1 MKNLSLV
8 LNAVLLVA
16 VAVLYY
22 FTFKSPSGSSNS
34 DKSSAAIGDVSI
46 AYINSDSVLKYY
58 DYLKENKVVIEEKS
72 KKMDTDFR
80 NRAQGLQS
88 EITAYQRN
96 VSNLTIGQAKAL
108 EEDLTKKQQNLQL
121 YQQSLS
127 QELMNDEAKLN
138 QELYKRITDYL
149 KTYSEQNGLQVVFK
163 YDVSSDVL
171 FGNKALDITDVVV
184 KGLNE
189 VYKTEKENPA
199 PAAPEKK

>member
-22 FTFKSPSGSSNS
+22 FTFKSSSSTSNS
-34 DKSSAAIGDVSI
+34 VNGGATIGDVSI

-58 DYLKENKVVIEEKS
+58 DFLKDNKVVIEEKS

-80 NRAQGLQS
+80 NRAQSLQS

-149 KTYSEQNGLQVVFK
+149 KTYSEQNGLQYVFK
-163 YDVSSDVL
+163 FDPSSDVL
-171 FGNKALDITDVVV
+171 FGNKALDITDAVV

-189 VYKTEKENPA
+189 AYQTEKQNPA
-199 PAAPEKK
+199 AEKK

>member
-34 DKSSAAIGDVSI
+34 DNKSAALGDVTI
-46 AYINSDSVLKYY
+46 AYISSDSVLKYY
-58 DYLKENKVVIEEKS
+58 DYLKENKVIIEEKS

-80 NRAQGLQS
+80 NRAQSLQS

-108 EEDLTKKQQNLQL
+108 EEDLTKKQQNLQM

-138 QELYKRITDYL
+138 QELYKRITDFL

-171 FGNKALDITDVVV
+171 FGNKALDITDAVV

-189 VYKTEKENPA
+189 AYATEKQNPA
-199 PAAPEKK
+199 PAAEKK

>member
-22 FTFKSPSGSSNS
+22 FTFKSPIGQSAS
-34 DKSSAAIGDVSI
+34 DSTGAAIGEISM
-46 AYINSDSVLKYY
+46 AYINSDSVLKHY
-58 DYLKENKVVIEEKS
+58 DFLKDNKVVIEEKS

-80 NRAQGLQS
+80 SRAQSLQN

-108 EEDLTKKQQNLQL
+108 EEDLTKKQQNLQM

-127 QELMNDEAKLN
+127 QELMNDESKLN
-138 QELYKRITDYL
+138 QELYTRITDFL
-149 KTYSEQNGLQVVFK
+149 KTYSEQNGIQVVFK
-163 YDVSSDVL
+163 FDPSSDVL
-171 FGNKALDITDVVV
+171 FGNKALDITDAVV

-189 VYKTEKENPA
+189 VYQTEKQNPA
-199 PAAPEKK
+199 AGKK

>member
-22 FTFKSPSGSSNS
+22 FTFKGANTSTGSGNV
-34 DKSSAAIGDVSI
+34 ATATGDVAM

-80 NRAQGLQS
+80 NRAQSLQS

-96 VSNLTIGQAKAL
+96 MSNLTIGQAKAL

-138 QELYKRITDYL
+138 QELYKRITDFL

-163 YDVSSDVL
+163 YDISSDVL
-171 FGNKALDITDVVV
+171 FGNKALDITDAVV

-189 VYKTEKENPA
+189 VYQAEKQQ
-199 PAAPEKK
+199 PAAEKK